1 MVVGPTRRWS
11 YDTSR
16 PSTLGIWT
24 PLPMTT
30 LINGGTCNVS
40 LVSGVDVKRG
50 QRDQCH
56 MV

>member
-11 YDTSR
+11 YDTSK
-16 PSTLGIWT
+16 PPTFDIWT

-50 QRDQCH
+50 QTDQCH